1 MPKQRMENTLDPL
14 PSKGK
19 TVLHVWRVGERALL
33 YRGLKRRV
41 LLRKEKTYICGAAEI
56 NCFTAGLWA
65 ICVKIYGFKQKTS
78 LDNTR
83 GKVVTVLTRTKA
95 LAKRGDVK
103 DCILGNFTL
112 NQYQS

>member
-83 GKVVTVLTRTKA
+83 GK
-95 LAKRGDVK
+95 GCYGINK
-103 DCILGNFTL
+103 DKST
-112 NQYQS
+112 S